1 MRRAGAL
8 SAPGIGR
15 NVSSPTRYQPEDFQR
30 FEKFLGS
37 LAKHGLGPKLS
48 SQLDP
53 ADVVQTVFLKACSSR
68 RTLRASTDAG
78 VAAWLRTILQH
89 TLATARAKAR
99 KQAERIG
106 SQLPWLD
113 PEEPR
118 LGLKGR
124 SIVDATLPPSI
135 QLEEEESLLQL
146 TCAVNGLPEVQR
158 EVVLLRH
165 WHSWPL
171 RRIAHHVGRTEA
183 SVAGLI
189 RRGLKRLEQQLQDT
203 AV

>member
-1 MRRAGAL
+1 
-8 SAPGIGR
+8 
-15 NVSSPTRYQPEDFQR
+15 VSSPTRYQPEDFQR

-89 TLATARAKAR
+89 NAGNGSNEGA
-99 KQAERIG
+99 QAGGSAFG
-106 SQLPWLD
+106 SQLPWLE

-118 LGLKGR
+118 LRLKGR
-124 SIVDATLPPSI
+124 SIVDAALPPSI
-135 QLEEEESLLQL
+135 QLE
-146 TCAVNGLPEVQR
+146 R
-158 EVVLLRH
+158 KK
-165 WHSWPL
+165 
-171 RRIAHHVGRTEA
+171 A
-183 SVAGLI
+183 SFS
-189 RRGLKRLEQQLQDT
+189 
-203 AV
+203 